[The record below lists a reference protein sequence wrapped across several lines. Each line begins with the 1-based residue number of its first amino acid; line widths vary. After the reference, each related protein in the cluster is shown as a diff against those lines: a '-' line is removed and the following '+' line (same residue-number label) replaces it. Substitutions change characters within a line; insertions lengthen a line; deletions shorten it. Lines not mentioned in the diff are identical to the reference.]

1 MKIAVCFSGAFR
13 KPEYGLESLK
23 LIRPNDDIK
32 VFAHTWLNLKTDKD
46 YINAEMD
53 QNEFSLIE
61 KFNFETLVVED
72 YKSSIVHFKKMY
84 NFFNFQTHEISPRTD
99 LGIISMFY
107 SIYQSNSLKRKY
119 EIKNQM
125 KFDKVIRIRFD
136 SNFENKILDLE
147 NIDGDLCI
155 PSGEDWFGINDR
167 FSLGSSETMDVYCD
181 IYNSFSLIR
190 HIPYHPETMLNEF
203 LKIRRIEPKRFDFNV
218 SISSVRN
225 Y

>member
-1 MKIAVCFSGAFR
+1 MTFF
-13 KPEYGLESLK
+13 
-23 LIRPNDDIK
+23 
-32 VFAHTWLNLKTDKD
+32 
-46 YINAEMD
+46 IN
-53 QNEFSLIE
+53 
-61 KFNFETLVVED
+61 
-72 YKSSIVHFKKMY
+72 SIVLDSYIYFIDY
-84 NFFNFQTHEISPRTD
+84 LCFNPWLLNFTQ
-99 LGIISMFY
+99 
-107 SIYQSNSLKRKY
+107 K
-119 EIKNQM
+119 
-125 KFDKVIRIRFD
+125 
-136 SNFENKILDLE
+136 DLE